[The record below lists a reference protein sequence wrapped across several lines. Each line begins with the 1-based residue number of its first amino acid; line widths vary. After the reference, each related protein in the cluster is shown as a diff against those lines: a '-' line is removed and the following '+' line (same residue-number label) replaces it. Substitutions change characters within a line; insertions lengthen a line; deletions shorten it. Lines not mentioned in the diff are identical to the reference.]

1 MPSSFNCV
9 SACDNWLLRLEVENV
24 DRAAARITS
33 PIVSEIISSISVKPR
48 TGLRLRGGTA
58 KTALTA

>member
-9 SACDNWLLRLEVENV
+9 SACDSWLLRLEVENV

-48 TGLRLRGGTA
+48 AGLRLRGEQ
-58 KTALTA
+58 

>member
-48 TGLRLRGGTA
+48 AALRVRGSA
-58 KTALTA
+58 VKTVLTA